1 MPLSLTRKP
10 GESVLIVAPDGTEL
24 TVTVGER
31 KGNRIRLIFD
41 GPQDYTF
48 WRTELLDKEPKR

>member
-1 MPLSLTRKP
+1 MGLVLTRKH
-10 GESVLIVAPDGTEL
+10 GEAVRIIAPNGDEL
-24 TVTVGER
+24 TVTVGGR
-31 KGNRIRLIFD
+31 RDNQIRLIFD